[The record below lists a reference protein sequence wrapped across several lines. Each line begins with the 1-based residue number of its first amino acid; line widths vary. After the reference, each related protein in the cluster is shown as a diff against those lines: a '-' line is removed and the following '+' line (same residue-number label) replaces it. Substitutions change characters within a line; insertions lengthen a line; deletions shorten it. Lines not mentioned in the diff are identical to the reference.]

1 MTSSTISSLALWDA
15 SRISMSRV
23 QSQLG
28 AASQEVTTGR
38 HYDVGLALGTGT
50 ARAIDARVAI
60 DDIDSIVTMNGV
72 VGQRLS
78 TMQSSMTAML
88 DLARSLFTE
97 ATQVTQSGVDRELF
111 IDSAKSKLAT
121 LTSLLSSTNNGTFI
135 FSGTNS
141 LSAPVSD
148 YLADPPPAAR
158 SAVVSAFTSE
168 FSVAPDD
175 PAVADITA
183 DQVKSYWNGTYSALF
198 ESPSWQTAFS
208 SASDEPTELRIGP
221 QEYAS
226 YSVSANDPGIRKL
239 YSTLVALVDA
249 GASDMN
255 ADAFGQLASLV
266 ASGAGAA
273 AADLAR
279 SQAALGAV
287 QSRLT
292 NANDRMEIGRNL
304 LNKAVGELEG
314 VDQVEASTR
323 LNSLT
328 TQLQVS
334 YAVTARMF
342 KLSLLEYL

>member
-15 SRISMSRV
+15 SRILMSRT

-38 HYDVGLALGTGT
+38 HHDVGIALGTGT
-50 ARAIDARVAI
+50 SRVIDARLVM
-60 DDIDSIVTMNGV
+60 DDMDSITTMNGV
-72 VGQRLS
+72 ASQRLS
-78 TMQSSMTAML
+78 TMQSSLGAMM

-97 ATQVTQSGVDRELF
+97 ATQVVQSGIDRDLF

-121 LTSLLSSTNNGTFI
+121 LTSLMSANSNGTYL
-135 FSGTNS
+135 FSGTNT

-158 SAVVSAFTSE
+158 SAVVSAFAGE
-168 FSVAPDD
+168 FGIAPDD
-175 PAVADITA
+175 PGVADITA
-183 DQVKSYWNGTYSALF
+183 DQVKAYWNGTYATLF
-198 ESPSWQTAFS
+198 ESPNWQSAFS
-208 SASDEPTELRIGP
+208 SASDDPTELRIGP

-226 YSVSANDPGIRKL
+226 YSVNANDTGIRKL
-239 YSTLVALVDA
+239 YSALVAVVDA
-249 GASDMN
+249 GASGMN

-266 ASGAGAA
+266 AGSAGAA
-273 AADLAR
+273 AADLAQ

-292 NANDRMEIGRNL
+292 NANGRMQIESNL
-304 LNKAVGELEG
+304 LNKVVGELEG
-314 VDQVEASTR
+314 VDQAEASTR

>member
-15 SRISMSRV
+15 SRILMSRT

-38 HYDVGLALGTGT
+38 HHDVGIALGTDT
-50 ARAIDARVAI
+50 SRAIDARLVI
-60 DDIDSIVTMNGV
+60 DDMDSIATMNGV
-72 VGQRLS
+72 ASQRLS
-78 TMQSSMTAML
+78 TMQSSLSGML

-97 ATQVTQSGVDRELF
+97 ATQVVQSGVDRELF

-121 LTSLLSSTNNGTFI
+121 LTSLISATNNGTYLL
-135 FSGTNS
+135 SGTNT

-158 SAVVSAFTSE
+158 SAVISAFTSE
-168 FSVAPDD
+168 FGIAPDD
-175 PAVADITA
+175 PAVADLTA
-183 DQVKSYWNGTYSALF
+183 DQVKTYLNGTYATLF
-198 ESPSWQTAFS
+198 ETPNWQSTFS
-208 SASDEPTELRIGP
+208 SASDASTELRIAP
-221 QEYAS
+221 QEYTS

-239 YSTLVALVDA
+239 YSALVAVVDA
-249 GASDMN
+249 GANGMN

-266 ASGAGAA
+266 AGSAGAA
-273 AADLAR
+273 AADLAQ
-279 SQAALGAV
+279 SQASLGAV
-287 QSRLT
+287 QNRLT
-292 NANDRMEIGRNL
+292 NANGRMQIERGL
-304 LNKAVGELEG
+304 LNTVVGELEG
-314 VDQVEASTR
+314 VDQAEASTR